1 MIEDRYNAGAQA
13 LLSCAMRDSAQQDG
27 DLHAVAPGD
36 FVDLTS
42 EPRERWRLAAAARI
56 LLWGAIAASAVGI
69 AGFSAWSEAGSQ
81 RLQAMLMP
89 ATPQPATATP
99 TEPAAALPDT
109 RHAPDEA
116 AAEEIR
122 QLKER
127 LHVLTGEWAGD
138 RTRILGRLEAVER
151 GMDVVASISR
161 QQTSIPDRSKTS
173 RQEGPVDAA
182 GTATA
187 KHPQF
192 AVDLGPAPSVDA
204 LRRLWATVS
213 SQHGAV
219 LYGLYPLAAV
229 TDDRR
234 GRAEIRLVAGP
245 LPSATT
251 AVSACAVIGS
261 TGRPCRA
268 ARFEGQ
274 RIALQ

>member
-1 MIEDRYNAGAQA
+1 
-13 LLSCAMRDSAQQDG
+13 MRDSTQPDG

-36 FVDLTS
+36 FVDS
-42 EPRERWRLAAAARI
+42 AESAGRSRLAGALPI
-56 LLWGAIAASAVGI
+56 VLWGTIAASALGI
-69 AGFSAWSEAGSQ
+69 AAFSAWSGTGSQ
-81 RLQAMLMP
+81 RLQAMLAP
-89 ATPQPATATP
+89 AASQPATVDSPAEPPVPSP
-99 TEPAAALPDT
+99 TEQPLAVSDD
-109 RHAPDEA
+109 RHGTGDS

-127 LHVLTGEWAGD
+127 LHALSGEWAGD
-138 RTRILGRLEAVER
+138 RTRILARLEAVER

-161 QQTSIPDRSKTS
+161 QQSVSDRSGVL
-173 RQEGPVDAA
+173 RQETPVDTAA
-182 GTATA
+182 AA
-187 KHPQF
+187 RPRHPQF
-192 AVDLGPAPSVDA
+192 AVDLGPAPSIDA

-219 LYGLYPLAAV
+219 LHGLHPLAAV

-234 GRAEIRLVAGP
+234 TGRAEIRLVAGP

-251 AVSACAVIGS
+251 AASACAVIGS
-261 TGRPCRA
+261 TGRACRP